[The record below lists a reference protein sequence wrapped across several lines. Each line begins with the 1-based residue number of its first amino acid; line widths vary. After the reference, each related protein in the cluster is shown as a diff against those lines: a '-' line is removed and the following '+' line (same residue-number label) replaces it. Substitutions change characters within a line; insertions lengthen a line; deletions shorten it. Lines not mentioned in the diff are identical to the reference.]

1 MLLFENSHFKNG
13 VFYVMKQ
20 LSQAKVIFVVGNN
33 VPDLGIGNIV
43 PKAPKLRMVGEDETP
58 ELLPKEIHCCI
69 AATD

>member
-1 MLLFENSHFKNG
+1 
-13 VFYVMKQ
+13 MKQ